1 MSQGD
6 NLNEPPD
13 RGPMDQFSAHID
25 RGWDLV
31 NRGDLA
37 GAQRSAE
44 NSVELDGD
52 SPEAHNLLGYVYAA
66 QGDADSALEHYRQA
80 IALDDS
86 FVEAMLNAAEVLIH
100 PVHDFDSAIS
110 LVDEALE
117 WTEGADEVA
126 DALLLKFD
134 AHMHRADNKAARAVL
149 ATLPEGPYATARLH
163 FLVGRAFFE
172 VTDHAAA
179 REHLERA
186 IESEPEAADA
196 HYYLGLLLD
205 AGNEQA
211 KATLSFL
218 RCRELDSATPRPAW
232 SPTQGQFERALRRAI
247 DKLEGA
253 QRDVLD
259 GTLIVACDLPGAEV
273 VADGVDPRAPVMLDA
288 LSEQDGKPRAGR
300 AFIYQRN
307 AERMCPDPSRLDEE
321 LQRFLQTEI
330 EAVFPQLAKEESP
343 KDGEPEEPA

>member
-31 NRGDLA
+31 HRGDLA

-44 NSVELDGD
+44 KSVELDGD

-66 QGDADSALEHYRQA
+66 QGDAESALEHYRQA

-100 PVHDFDSAIS
+100 PVHDFESAIS

-134 AHMHRADNKAARAVL
+134 AHMHRGDAKAARAVL
-149 ATLPEGPYATARLH
+149 ATLPEGPYGSARLH
-163 FLVGRAFFE
+163 FLVGRALFE
-172 VTDHAAA
+172 VGDHQPA

-186 IESEPEAADA
+186 IESEPGAADA
-196 HYYLGLLLD
+196 HYYMGLLLD
-205 AGNEQA
+205 AANEQE
-211 KATLSFL
+211 KATLAFL
-218 RCRELDSATPRPAW
+218 RCRELDAATPRPAW
-232 SPTQGQFERALRRAI
+232 APTQGQFERALRRAI
-247 DKLEGA
+247 EGLEPP

-259 GTLIVACDLPGAEV
+259 GALIVACELPGAEV
-273 VADGVDPRAPVMLDA
+273 VADGVDPRAPIMLDA
-288 LSEQDGKPRAGR
+288 LGELDGKSRAGR
-300 AFIYQRN
+300 AFVYQRN

-330 EAVFPQLAKEESP
+330 EAVFPHLATPDDEGEAE
-343 KDGEPEEPA
+343 EPE